1 MVGNMEAWQSTV
13 YCIGLENR
21 QPSRVRG
28 FESHRFLHKK
38 GVSKMTYYVA
48 GALLDVYYECE
59 ACGASGI
66 FGVDGEENADNS
78 YAIWDF
84 VCPECGQELER

>member
-1 MVGNMEAWQSTV
+1 
-13 YCIGLENR
+13 
-21 QPSRVRG
+21 
-28 FESHRFLHKK
+28 
-38 GVSKMTYYVA
+38 MTYYVA